1 MNLNKL
7 DKNKNIGVLIT
18 SQNSSKL
25 RCSNISFM
33 KKKKSRKIQTNSNKK
48 NQELGQ
54 TKNSAKLVLF
64 IFGLGPI
71 LGITLFLYSKGF
83 FNSPNM

>member
-1 MNLNKL
+1 
-7 DKNKNIGVLIT
+7 
-18 SQNSSKL
+18 
-25 RCSNISFM
+25 M
-33 KKKKSRKIQTNSNKK
+33 KKKKSQKIQSKTNKK

-64 IFGLGPI
+64 VFGIGPI
-71 LGITLFLYSKGF
+71 IVILIFLYSKGF

>member
-1 MNLNKL
+1 
-7 DKNKNIGVLIT
+7 
-18 SQNSSKL
+18 
-25 RCSNISFM
+25 M
-33 KKKKSRKIQTNSNKK
+33 KKKKSKKIQTKTNKK

>member
-1 MNLNKL
+1 M
-7 DKNKNIGVLIT
+7 KNKKTKKL
-18 SQNSSKL
+18 QSK
-25 RCSNISFM
+25 
-33 KKKKSRKIQTNSNKK
+33 SNKK

-64 IFGLGPI
+64 IFGIGPI
-71 LGITLFLYSKGF
+71 IGITIFLYTKGF